1 MTLRPSDTSTRGRD
15 ADEGE
20 SPDTD
25 DRSAVD
31 APSGARDGA
40 ARPEDRAE
48 SGPPSVP
55 PADGDRSSGDVDVT
69 PAKGAARPHEAD
81 RFLLAVAVDGEVLFA
96 GPSVPDVVGVARE
109 DLVGSDLLDRV
120 HPSDREPVA
129 DALSAVATSRTVTH
143 RIRRASGGYAWVESV
158 VDEELAPEF
167 GGRIVTVRQVDTD
180 RTFPE
185 RYRAFLE
192 YGSDLV
198 TVVDDDGLVVYE
210 SPSVEEVLGYE
221 QGSTVGRSP
230 LGYVHPDDRER
241 VTERFYRALNEPD
254 ASPTLEYRYRTA
266 DGDWVWLESRTRSL
280 PADSPVGKL
289 LINARDVSERKERER
304 RLTDRNERLDRFA
317 SIVSHDLRNPLSV
330 IRGSIEMA
338 RLRGETEP
346 LERGER
352 AVDRIDQL
360 VSELLTLARQG
371 TGMDEPTEFALASV
385 ARDAWETAA
394 EGDDDA
400 ELVVARDAQVCGDRG
415 RVRQALENLFRNATE
430 HAKPDG
436 SAAELPNGGPEA
448 IAESETDP
456 TGGGEPDPTEGGEP
470 DPTEGGEPDPTE
482 GGEPDPTEG
491 SEPDP
496 TDDPLTVLVTAT
508 DRGFLVADDGTGVDP
523 GDRESVFD
531 SGFTTRADGTG
542 YGLDIVREVVESHG
556 WSVEL
561 RCESEGPVGLPDGRR
576 LRPPEGACFE
586 VCAPGPAEADPD
598 EPWIDG

>member
-1 MTLRPSDTSTRGRD
+1 MTLRPSDRSTPGRG
-15 ADEGE
+15 ADEGDAPAADA
-20 SPDTD
+20 PDTD
-25 DRSAVD
+25 DRAAAD
-31 APSGARDGA
+31 APTGDAERSAHLAGRAGGASASGAPA
-40 ARPEDRAE
+40 
-48 SGPPSVP
+48 
-55 PADGDRSSGDVDVT
+55 PADRGPSEYDAA
-69 PAKGAARPHEAD
+69 PAGGRAVEAD

-96 GPSVPDVVGVARE
+96 GPSVPDVVGVERGA
-109 DLVGSDLLDRV
+109 LVGSDLLERV

-129 DALSAVATSRTVTH
+129 DALSAVATTRTVTH

-158 VDEELAPEF
+158 VDEELAPQF
-167 GGRIVTVRQVDTD
+167 GGRIVTVRRVDVD

-241 VTERFYRALNEPD
+241 MTERFYRALTEPD
-254 ASPTLEYRYRTA
+254 AAPTLEYRYRTA

-280 PADSPVGKL
+280 PADSPDGEL
-289 LINARDVSERKERER
+289 LVNSRDVTARKARER

-338 RLRGETEP
+338 RLREETEP

-394 EGDDDA
+394 QDDDDA
-400 ELVVARDAQVCGDRG
+400 ELVVAHDARVYGDRG
-415 RVRQALENLFRNATE
+415 RTRQAFENLFRNATE
-430 HAKPDG
+430 HAKPDA
-436 SAAELPNGGPEA
+436 S
-448 IAESETDP
+448 ESETVGSD
-456 TGGGEPDPTEGGEP
+456 TE
-470 DPTEGGEPDPTE
+470 
-482 GGEPDPTEG
+482 
-491 SEPDP
+491 P
-496 TDDPLTVLVTAT
+496 TDTEPTDTEPTDTEPTDTEPTDAEPADDDLTVLVTAT
-508 DRGFLVADDGTGVDP
+508 DGGFLVADDGRGIDP
-523 GDRESVFD
+523 DHRESVFD
-531 SGFTTRADGTG
+531 SGYTTRADGTG

-556 WSVEL
+556 WTVEL
-561 RCESEGPVGLPDGRR
+561 RCEGDGPVGLPDGRR
-576 LRPPEGACFE
+576 LRLPEGACFE
-586 VCAPGPAEADPD
+586 VCAPDPADADPD
-598 EPWIDG
+598 EPWIDA

>member
-1 MTLRPSDTSTRGRD
+1 MTLRPSDTSTPVRG
-15 ADEGE
+15 ADEGDA
-20 SPDTD
+20 PDPD
-25 DRSAVD
+25 DRAATDAPTADAERVGWSDDRADPVRAPAGSARATADADRPSDRVD
-31 APSGARDGA
+31 A
-40 ARPEDRAE
+40 
-48 SGPPSVP
+48 
-55 PADGDRSSGDVDVT
+55 T
-69 PAKGAARPHEAD
+69 PAEGWSRPIEPD

-96 GPSVPDVVGVARE
+96 GPSVPNVVGVER
-109 DLVGSDLLDRV
+109 DGLVGSDLLARV

-167 GGRIVTVRQVDTD
+167 GGRIVTVRRVDAD

-198 TVVDDDGLVVYE
+198 TVVDGDGLVVYE
-210 SPSVEEVLGYE
+210 SPSVEEMLGYE

-241 VTERFYRALNEPD
+241 VTERFYRALTDPD
-254 ASPTLEYRYRTA
+254 AAPTLEYRYRTA

-280 PADSPVGKL
+280 PADSPVGEL
-289 LINARDVSERKERER
+289 LINSRDVSERKERER

-346 LERGER
+346 LDRGER

-371 TGMDEPTEFALASV
+371 TGMDEPTEFDLASV

-394 EGDDDA
+394 EGDDA
-400 ELVVARDAQVCGDRG
+400 GLVVARDARMYGDRG
-415 RVRQALENLFRNATE
+415 RMRQALENLFRNATE
-430 HAKPDG
+430 HGVPDDG
-436 SAAELPNGGPEA
+436 N
-448 IAESETDP
+448 
-456 TGGGEPDPTEGGEP
+456 
-470 DPTEGGEPDPTE
+470 
-482 GGEPDPTEG
+482 
-491 SEPDP
+491 
-496 TDDPLTVLVTAT
+496 DDLTVLVTAT
-508 DRGFLVADDGTGVDP
+508 DGGFLVADDGTGIDP
-523 GDRESVFD
+523 DHRESVFD

-556 WSVEL
+556 WRVEL
-561 RCESEGPVGLPDGRR
+561 RAPPDDPIGLPDGRR
-576 LRPPEGACFE
+576 LRPPDGACFE
-586 VCAPGPAEADPD
+586 VCAPGPAGAEPD
-598 EPWIDG
+598 EPWIDA

>member
-1 MTLRPSDTSTRGRD
+1 VTLRPSDTS
-15 ADEGE
+15 
-20 SPDTD
+20 SPDRGVDAGDAPETD
-25 DRSAVD
+25 DRRAADAATDDAERSAGRAEVE
-31 APSGARDGA
+31 APTSAPTAGGRA
-40 ARPEDRAE
+40 PEDGD
-48 SGPPSVP
+48 SSPG
-55 PADGDRSSGDVDVT
+55 DGRSRS
-69 PAKGAARPHEAD
+69 PEAD

-96 GPSVPDVVGVARE
+96 GPSVPDVVGVERDA
-109 DLVGSDLLDRV
+109 LVGSDLLDRV

-129 DALSAVATSRTVTH
+129 DALSAVATARTVTH

-167 GGRIVTVRQVDTD
+167 GGRIVTVRRVDVD

-198 TVVDDDGLVVYE
+198 TVVDDDGLIVYE

-254 ASPTLEYRYRTA
+254 AAPTLEYRYRTA

-280 PADSPVGKL
+280 PADSPVGEL
-289 LINARDVSERKERER
+289 LINSRDVSARKARER

-330 IRGSIEMA
+330 IRGSMEMA
-338 RLRGETEP
+338 RLRDETDP

-371 TGMDEPTEFALASV
+371 TGMDEPAEFALASV

-394 EGDDDA
+394 GGDADA
-400 ELVVARDAQVCGDRG
+400 ELVVAGDARVYGDRG
-415 RVRQALENLFRNATE
+415 RMRQALENLFRNATE
-430 HAKPDG
+430 HAKPDD
-436 SAAELPNGGPEA
+436 ETDGPE
-448 IAESETDP
+448 
-456 TGGGEPDPTEGGEP
+456 
-470 DPTEGGEPDPTE
+470 
-482 GGEPDPTEG
+482 TEG
-491 SEPDP
+491 SDDLADG
-496 TDDPLTVLVTAT
+496 TSDDDPLTVLVTAT
-508 DRGFLVADDGTGVDP
+508 DGGFLVADDGTGVDP
-523 GDRESVFD
+523 DDRESVFE

-556 WSVEL
+556 WTVEL
-561 RCESEGPVGLPDGRR
+561 RRDDDGHIGLPDGRR
-576 LRPPEGACFE
+576 LRPPGGACFE
-586 VCAPGPAEADPD
+586 VSAPDPADADPD
-598 EPWIDG
+598 EPWID

>member
-1 MTLRPSDTSTRGRD
+1 MTLRPSDTSTPGRGDDDGD
-15 ADEGE
+15 A
-20 SPDTD
+20 P
-25 DRSAVD
+25 AVD
-31 APSGARDGA
+31 APKNDDRA
-40 ARPEDRAE
+40 AANGPTGDAERSASSAGRAE
-48 SGPPSVP
+48 SASAPGTSAPVGRRPGERDAAP
-55 PADGDRSSGDVDVT
+55 GSGRVV
-69 PAKGAARPHEAD
+69 KAD

-96 GPSVPDVVGVARE
+96 GPSVPDVVGVERGA
-109 DLVGSDLLDRV
+109 LVGSDLLERV

-129 DALSAVATSRTVTH
+129 DALSAVATTRTVTH

-158 VDEELAPEF
+158 VDEELAPQF
-167 GGRIVTVRQVDTD
+167 GGRIVTVRRVDAD

-198 TVVDDDGLVVYE
+198 TVVDGDGLVVYE

-241 VTERFYRALNEPD
+241 MTERFYRALTEPD
-254 ASPTLEYRYRTA
+254 AAPTLEYRYRTA

-280 PADSPVGKL
+280 PADSPDGEL
-289 LINARDVSERKERER
+289 LVNSRDVTARKARER

-338 RLRGETEP
+338 RLRDETEP
-346 LERGER
+346 LDRGER
-352 AVDRIDQL
+352 AVDRIDRL

-371 TGMDEPTEFALASV
+371 TGMDEPAEFNLASV

-394 EGDDDA
+394 GGDDP
-400 ELVVARDAQVCGDRG
+400 ELVVARDARVYGDRG

-430 HAKPDG
+430 HARPDASG
-436 SAAELPNGGPEA
+436 AATDGGAEEA
-448 IAESETDP
+448 ADGGAEESSDEAESET
-456 TGGGEPDPTEGGEP
+456 GA
-470 DPTEGGEPDPTE
+470 
-482 GGEPDPTEG
+482 
-491 SEPDP
+491 
-496 TDDPLTVLVTAT
+496 DDLTVLVTAT
-508 DRGFLVADDGTGVDP
+508 DEGFLVADDGTGVDP
-523 GDRESVFD
+523 EDRGSVFE

-556 WSVEL
+556 WRVEL
-561 RCESEGPVGLPDGRR
+561 RTPGDGLVDLPDGRR

-586 VCAPGPAEADPD
+586 VCAPAPGDADPD
-598 EPWIDG
+598 EPWIDA

>member
-1 MTLRPSDTSTRGRD
+1 MTLRPSDTS
-15 ADEGE
+15 
-20 SPDTD
+20 SPDRGADAGDTPETD
-25 DRSAVD
+25 DRRAADAATDDAERSAGRAEIE
-31 APSGARDGA
+31 APTSAPTAGGRA
-40 ARPEDRAE
+40 PEDGD
-48 SGPPSVP
+48 SSPG
-55 PADGDRSSGDVDVT
+55 DGRSRS
-69 PAKGAARPHEAD
+69 PEAD

-96 GPSVPDVVGVARE
+96 GPSVPDVVGVERDA
-109 DLVGSDLLDRV
+109 LVGSDLLDRV

-129 DALSAVATSRTVTH
+129 DALSAVATARTVTH

-167 GGRIVTVRQVDTD
+167 GGRIVTVRRVDVD

-198 TVVDDDGLVVYE
+198 TVVDDEGVVVYE
-210 SPSVEEVLGYE
+210 SPSVAEVLGYE

-266 DGDWVWLESRTRSL
+266 DGDWVWLESRARSL
-280 PADSPVGKL
+280 PADSPVGEL
-289 LINARDVSERKERER
+289 LVNSRDVSARKARER

-352 AVDRIDQL
+352 AVDRIDRL

-371 TGMDEPTEFALASV
+371 AGMDDPTEFALAGV
-385 ARDAWETAA
+385 ARDAWGTAA
-394 EGDDDA
+394 EGNGDA
-400 ELVVARDAQVCGDRG
+400 ELVVGSDARVRGDRG
-415 RVRQALENLFRNATE
+415 RLRQALENLFRNATE
-430 HAKPDG
+430 HARAG
-436 SAAELPNGGPEA
+436 ESADA
-448 IAESETDP
+448 
-456 TGGGEPDPTEGGEP
+456 
-470 DPTEGGEPDPTE
+470 
-482 GGEPDPTEG
+482 
-491 SEPDP
+491 
-496 TDDPLTVLVTAT
+496 LTVLVTAT
-508 DRGFLVADDGTGVDP
+508 DGGFLVADDGTGVDP
-523 GDRESVFD
+523 DDRESVFE

-561 RCESEGPVGLPDGRR
+561 RRECEGPVGLPDGRR
-576 LRPPEGACFE
+576 LRIPEGACFE
-586 VCAPGPAEADPD
+586 VRGPDPAAADPD

>member
-1 MTLRPSDTSTRGRD
+1 MTLRPSDTSTPGRG
-15 ADEGE
+15 ADEGDA
-20 SPDTD
+20 SNTD

-31 APSGARDGA
+31 APRTDTASASAGADA
-40 ARPEDRAE
+40 TPAE
-48 SGPPSVP
+48 S
-55 PADGDRSSGDVDVT
+55 RSRVT
-69 PAKGAARPHEAD
+69 EAD

-96 GPSVPDVVGVARE
+96 GPSAPDVVGVDRGE
-109 DLVGSDLLDRV
+109 LVGSDLLDRV

-158 VDEELAPEF
+158 VDEELAPQF
-167 GGRIVTVRQVDTD
+167 AGRIVTVRRVDVD

-198 TVVDDDGLVVYE
+198 TVVDGDGVVVYE
-210 SPSVEEVLGYE
+210 SPSVAEVLGHE

-241 VTERFYRALNEPD
+241 VTERFYRALGEPD

-280 PADSPVGKL
+280 PADSPVGEL
-289 LINARDVSERKERER
+289 LINSRDVSARKARER

-371 TGMDEPTEFALASV
+371 TGMDQPTEFALASV
-385 ARDAWETAA
+385 ARDAWETAT
-394 EGDDDA
+394 EGEENA
-400 ELVVARDAQVCGDRG
+400 ELVVARDARVYGDRG

-430 HAKPDG
+430 HANPD
-436 SAAELPNGGPEA
+436 AN
-448 IAESETDP
+448 ESEAPESGEDVP
-456 TGGGEPDPTEGGEP
+456 ESGGDA
-470 DPTEGGEPDPTE
+470 
-482 GGEPDPTEG
+482 
-491 SEPDP
+491 
-496 TDDPLTVLVTAT
+496 DDLTVLVTAT
-508 DRGFLVADDGTGVDP
+508 DEGFLVADDGTGIDP
-523 GDRESVFD
+523 DDRESVFD
-531 SGFTTRADGTG
+531 SGYTTRADGTG

-556 WSVEL
+556 WRVDL
-561 RCESEGPVGLPDGRR
+561 RTTADGPVGLADGRR
-576 LRPPEGACFE
+576 LRPPDGACFE
-586 VCAPGPAEADPD
+586 VCAPDPADADPG
-598 EPWIDG
+598 EPWIEA

>member
-1 MTLRPSDTSTRGRD
+1 MTLRPSDTSTLGHGG
-15 ADEGE
+15 DERE
-20 SPDTD
+20 VPDTD
-25 DRSAVD
+25 GRTATD
-31 APSGARDGA
+31 APANARDGF
-40 ARPEDRAE
+40 
-48 SGPPSVP
+48 VP
-55 PADGDRSSGDVDVT
+55 PAERAETDGSPSTSAGIDRASGGVGGT
-69 PAKGAARPHEAD
+69 PANGASRSREAD

-96 GPSVPDVVGVARE
+96 GPSVPDVVGVERE
-109 DLVGSDLLDRV
+109 ALVGSDLLDRV
-120 HPSDREPVA
+120 HPGDREPVA
-129 DALSAVATSRTVTH
+129 DALSAVAATRTVTH

-158 VDEELAPEF
+158 VDEELAEEF
-167 GGRIVTVRQVDTD
+167 GGRVVTVRRVDAD

-198 TVVDDDGLVVYE
+198 TVVDEDGVVVYE

-254 ASPTLEYRYRTA
+254 AAPTLEYRYRTA

-280 PADSPVGKL
+280 PADSPVGEL
-289 LINARDVSERKERER
+289 LVNSRDVSARKARER

-371 TGMDEPTEFALASV
+371 TGMDEPTEFGLASV
-385 ARDAWETAA
+385 AHDAWGTAA
-394 EGDDDA
+394 EDEDDA
-400 ELVVARDAQVCGDRG
+400 ELVVARDARVYGDRG

-430 HAKPDG
+430 HAKPDAPG
-436 SAAELPNGGPEA
+436 TTEADSDDDRTDDAVTSEDANGGDA
-448 IAESETDP
+448 ANGDDD
-456 TGGGEPDPTEGGEP
+456 GDAANGD
-470 DPTEGGEPDPTE
+470 
-482 GGEPDPTEG
+482 
-491 SEPDP
+491 
-496 TDDPLTVLVTAT
+496 TDDETLTVLVTAT
-508 DRGFLVADDGTGVDP
+508 DGGFLVADDGTGVDP
-523 GDRESVFD
+523 DDRESVFD

-556 WSVEL
+556 WDVEL
-561 RCESEGPVGLPDGRR
+561 RRESDGLVGLPDGRR

-586 VCAPGPAEADPD
+586 VRAPGPADADPD